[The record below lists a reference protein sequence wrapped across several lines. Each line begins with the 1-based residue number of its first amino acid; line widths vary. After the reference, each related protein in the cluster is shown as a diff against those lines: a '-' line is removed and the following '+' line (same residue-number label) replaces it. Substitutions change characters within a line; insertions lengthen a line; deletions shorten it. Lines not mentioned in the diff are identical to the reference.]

1 MLYEWPLREEFL
13 NRADD
18 LARMEAW
25 YGSRDRNALAL
36 YGRRRVGKSWLL
48 RRFAHGKRAILLVAE
63 RVAEGSQLR
72 RFAAALEP
80 ALGVR
85 PEIPDVP
92 SLLRLLYQLGREQR
106 TLAIV
111 DEFPYLLPVA
121 EASREATLTAIQ
133 AVMEEERERSR
144 TKLLLCGSLIAQ
156 MEGLFAEGSALRGR
170 LTPLPVAPLSFA
182 EAAPFIAERSAAAR
196 ITRYAVTGGMARY
209 LGDLGRGGSLRE
221 LACSAVLDR
230 RGPLFNDPREV
241 LEQELRQPAVYF
253 SILEEL
259 SHRRRNLQELASA
272 LRVTKTTLPR
282 YLENLHT
289 MGLVERV
296 VPVTAPARAKG
307 GHYRIG
313 DGFLRFWFRFVF
325 PYQEDLQAGLR
336 PADLY
341 DAEVEPNLPDHVA
354 PAFESICRAWV
365 RANYGAVAQRV
376 GPWWGN
382 ARHELRRE
390 GRRHTEEV
398 DIVGLGR
405 GVVRL
410 VGECKWTSR
419 RMGVGILEDLDAY
432 KLPALRQDG
441 ERLAEDLKI
450 LLFSRSG
457 FTSGLREAARRDE
470 RVRLVE
476 LAELMPGAGEGPI
489 GRTKTAPY
497 GA

>member
-18 LARMEAW
+18 LARMEEW

-63 RVAEGSQLR
+63 RVAEGSQLTK
-72 RFAAALEP
+72 FAAALEP

-85 PEIPDVP
+85 PEIPNVP
-92 SLLRLLYQLGREQR
+92 SLLRLLYRLGREQR

-111 DEFPYLLPVA
+111 DEFPYLLPA
-121 EASREATLTAIQ
+121 SEGSREATLTAIQ
-133 AVMEEERERSR
+133 AIMEEEREGSQTR
-144 TKLLLCGSLIAQ
+144 LLLCGSLIAQ
-156 MEGLFAEGSALRGR
+156 MEGLFAAGSALRGR

-182 EAAPFIAERSAAAR
+182 EAAPFIVERSPAAR

-209 LGDLGRGGSLRE
+209 LGDLGRGGSLRG
-221 LACSAVLDR
+221 LVCSAVLDR

-259 SHRRRNLQELASA
+259 SHRRRNLQELATA

-296 VPVTAPARAKG
+296 VPVTAGPRAKG

-341 DAEVEPNLPDHVA
+341 DTEIDPNLADHVA
-354 PAFESICRAWV
+354 PTFESICRAWT
-365 RANYGAVAQRV
+365 RASYGTLAQRV

-382 ARHELRRE
+382 ARNDLRRD
-390 GRRHTEEV
+390 GLRHTEEI
-398 DIVGLGR
+398 DILGLGR
-405 GVVRL
+405 GVVRI
-410 VGECKWTSR
+410 VGECKWTR
-419 RMGVGILEDLDAY
+419 RPMGVEILSDLDTY
-432 KLPALRQDG
+432 KLPALRQDAQ
-441 ERLAEDLKI
+441 RLAGEPLI

-457 FTSGLREAARRDE
+457 YTRGLRDAARRD
-470 RVRLVE
+470 RHVRLVE
-476 LAELMPGAGEGPI
+476 LQELVPGV
-489 GRTKTAPY
+489 R
-497 GA
+497 